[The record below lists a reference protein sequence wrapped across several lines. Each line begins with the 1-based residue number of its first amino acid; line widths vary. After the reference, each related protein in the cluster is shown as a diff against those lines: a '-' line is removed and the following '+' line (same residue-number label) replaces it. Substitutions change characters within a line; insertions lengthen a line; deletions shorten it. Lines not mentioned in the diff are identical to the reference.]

1 MGYLATDF
9 QPLPPQAP
17 EAVETLTPSPP
28 LWRLLLGDIRACIAA
43 LIVVAMLLLA
53 AVGPWVWPQSPATQW
68 LSQVS
73 VGPSG
78 ARTVDVVPDDPWQ
91 GPDRTVDSLTALQ
104 ATTTAVKLAWPDQ
117 PMAVSYRVYRDTGSV
132 GLGMPLTETANT
144 HYADQ
149 LQLSEQTYRYSVV
162 PVKVDGTTAEPLW
175 LEVNPR
181 LTLGEFEAKLLGLV
195 PEDGQVSLPAHP
207 LGTDTLGRD
216 MLSRILHGARTS
228 MLVGLSAPLLFITLG
243 AFYGALAGLLGGW
256 VDNLLM
262 RFADFVVALPFL
274 LFMILFRVAL
284 GIESGES
291 GLFPMVLA
299 MVLLSWPSAARLVR
313 GQVLQ
318 LRESAFVMSARLAG
332 ASNFYLIRRHLLP
345 NVLPLLLVSLSFAI
359 PQAIFTEALLSFIG
373 MGVVPPTPSWGTLCN
388 EGIRSMLTHPH
399 ELVIPA
405 LAISATVLA
414 FNVLGDALRDAMD
427 VKVRRGVR

>member
-1 MGYLATDF
+1 MSYLATDF
-9 QPLPPQAP
+9 EPLPPQAP
-17 EAVETLTPSPP
+17 EAAETLTPRPP

-43 LIVVAMLLLA
+43 LTVFVMLLLA

-73 VGPSG
+73 IGPSA
-78 ARTVDVVPDDPWQ
+78 ARTVDVVSDDPWQ
-91 GPDRTVDSLTALQ
+91 GPERAVDSLTALQ
-104 ATTTAVKLAWPDQ
+104 ANTTAVKLAWPDL
-117 PMAVSYRVYRDTGSV
+117 PTAVSYRVYRNAGGV
-132 GLGMPLTETANT
+132 GLGMPLTETAKT
-144 HYADQ
+144 YYADR

-162 PVKVDGTTAEPLW
+162 PVKVDGTTGEPSW
-175 LEVNPR
+175 VEVNPR

-195 PEDGQVSLPAHP
+195 PTEGQVSLPAHP
-207 LGTDTLGRD
+207 LGTDALGRD

-228 MLVGLSAPLLFITLG
+228 MLVGLTAPLLFITLG

-256 VDNLLM
+256 VDNVLM

>member
-1 MGYLATDF
+1 MSYLATDF
-9 QPLPPQAP
+9 EPLPPQAP
-17 EAVETLTPSPP
+17 EAAETLTPSPP

-43 LIVVAMLLLA
+43 VTVVAMLLLA

-91 GPDRTVDSLTALQ
+91 GPDRAVDSLTALQ
-104 ATTTAVKLAWPDQ
+104 ATTTAVKLAWPSL
-117 PMAVSYRVYRDTGSV
+117 PTAVSYRVYRNTGGV

-175 LEVNPR
+175 IEVNPR

-207 LGTDTLGRD
+207 LGTDALGRD